1 VTTPQ
6 HRRLCSSDG
15 TKISDPED
23 RFMVNRTVG
32 RHETVAELFCRKK
45 CQHRER
51 MTYTNVNN
59 VRIIIALLQLEG
71 IFNKK
76 RKGTLRD
83 GDPNNFLH
91 CESYS
96 RPVAESQ
103 CKQACLVSFLCM
115 CLRSPLRPP

>member
-1 VTTPQ
+1 
-6 HRRLCSSDG
+6 
-15 TKISDPED
+15 
-23 RFMVNRTVG
+23 MVNRTVG

-103 CKQACLVSFLCM
+103 SVSHFLSLHM
-115 CLRSPLRPP
+115 CLRSPPRPS